1 MSTEHMTHGDQSGF
15 TCTSRSVSGHKAI
28 ASTEASSRL
37 LEGHTSASSATS
49 PASLY
54 SLHRTTA
61 KQVRPHVCGSLHA
74 NRPRQHRM
82 PAQHL
87 AWPMCRPSR
96 QVARGEP
103 DEKSQETLQNT
114 RWPEANLMLLSKLR
128 RKHMMSEIVTRGSDS
143 APTDLSMAHDC

>member
-1 MSTEHMTHGDQSGF
+1 MFLPMSTKHMTHGDQSGF

-28 ASTEASSRL
+28 ASTEAGSRL
-37 LEGHTSASSATS
+37 LVGHTSDSSANS

-61 KQVRPHVCGSLHA
+61 KKVRPHVCGSLHA
-74 NRPRQHRM
+74 NRPRQHTLPSQR
-82 PAQHL
+82 L
-87 AWPMCRPSR
+87 AWPMCKTNLTSR

-128 RKHMMSEIVTRGSDS
+128 RKHMMSEIVTR
-143 APTDLSMAHDC
+143 P